1 MTFSAKRL
9 FGLAMLA
16 GLLAMTGCTL
26 TDAGPVD
33 EEKEPHFL
41 EGKARVNSL
50 DYAGAIESFEK
61 ALEVNPTSASAH
73 FELGCLCDQREAD
86 PAAAIYHYEHYL
98 KLRPNGENGER
109 ARTRITACKQELA
122 RAVSLGPVTQNL
134 QRDFEQLT
142 EQNKKLT
149 EDNKTLRDELE
160 RWKASSPTGR
170 PPEPAI
176 QPNAAPNGA
185 RSVQFASAQIPVN
198 NSGAEAFGSSRSIRS
213 NSIPPGAKTYTVK
226 AGDTPAGIARKYGV
240 KLDALMAAN
249 PKLDARRMRIG
260 QTLAIPAS

>member
-1 MTFSAKRL
+1 MIFSAKQF
-9 FGLAMLA
+9 FGLMMLA

-26 TDAGPVD
+26 TDASQGD

-61 ALEVNPTSASAH
+61 ALEVNPKSASAH
-73 FELGCLCDQREAD
+73 FELGCLCDQRESD

-98 KLRPNGENGER
+98 KLRPNGENCER
-109 ARTRITACKQELA
+109 ARNRITACKQELV

-134 QRDFEQLT
+134 QRDLEQLM

-160 RWKASSPTGR
+160 RWKVSSQTGR
-170 PPEPAI
+170 PPE
-176 QPNAAPNGA
+176 AANPTSSGA
-185 RSVQFASAQIPVN
+185 RPVQFASAQVPV
-198 NSGAEAFGSSRSIRS
+198 SGSTGDPSAGLRSTRSSAVLT
-213 NSIPPGAKTYTVK
+213 GMKTHTVS
-226 AGDTPAGIARKYGV
+226 AGETPAAIARKYGI
-240 KLDALMAAN
+240 KLDALMTAN
-249 PKLDARRMRIG
+249 PRLDARRMRIG
-260 QTLAIPAS
+260 QTLAIPAQ

>member
-1 MTFSAKRL
+1 MIFSAKQF
-9 FGLAMLA
+9 FGLVLLA
-16 GLLAMTGCTL
+16 GLLAMMGCAL
-26 TDAGPVD
+26 TDATQVD

-61 ALEVNPTSASAH
+61 ALEVNPKSASAH

-109 ARTRITACKQELA
+109 ARTRIVASKQELA

-160 RWKASSPTGR
+160 RWKASSPTGH
-170 PPEPAI
+170 PLEPA
-176 QPNAAPNGA
+176 NVTSSGT
-185 RSVQFASAQIPVN
+185 RGVQLASAQIPA
-198 NSGAEAFGSSRSIRS
+198 SGSTADASGGPRSIRS
-213 NSIPPGAKTYTVK
+213 NAIPAGMKTHTVR
-226 AGDTPAGIARKYGV
+226 AGETPAGIARKYGI
-240 KLDALMAAN
+240 KLDTLMTAN
-249 PKLDARRMRIG
+249 PRLDARRMRIG
-260 QTLAIPAS
+260 QTLAIPAP

>member
-1 MTFSAKRL
+1 MTFSVKQL
-9 FGLAMLA
+9 FSLALLA
-16 GLLAMTGCTL
+16 GLLAMTGCYL
-26 TDAGPVD
+26 SGESSVD

-61 ALEVNPTSASAH
+61 ALEVNPKSASAH

-86 PAAAIYHYEHYL
+86 PAAAVYHYEHYL
-98 KLRPNGENGER
+98 KLRPNGENCER
-109 ARTRITACKQELA
+109 ARTRIVACKQELA

-160 RWKASSPTGR
+160 RWKTSSPTGH
-170 PPEPAI
+170 PPEPA
-176 QPNAAPNGA
+176 NTTSSST

-198 NSGAEAFGSSRSIRS
+198 GSTTEAFGAPRSARS
-213 NSIPPGAKTYTVK
+213 NTIPAGMKSYTVK
-226 AGDTPAGIARKYGV
+226 AGETPAGIARKYGIKV
-240 KLDALMAAN
+240 DALMAAN
-249 PKLDARRMRIG
+249 PRLDARRMRVG
-260 QTLAIPAS
+260 QTLAIPTP

>member
-1 MTFSAKRL
+1 MTFSAKHF
-9 FGLAMLA
+9 FGLALLA
-16 GLLAMTGCTL
+16 GLLAITGCTL
-26 TDAGPVD
+26 TDASQMD

-61 ALEVNPTSASAH
+61 ALEANPKSASAH

-98 KLRPNGENGER
+98 KMRPNGENTER
-109 ARTRITACKQELA
+109 ARSRIIACKQELA

-134 QRDFEQLT
+134 QRDFEQLM

-170 PPEPAI
+170 PIEAA
-176 QPNAAPNGA
+176 NATSGGNRG
-185 RSVQFASAQIPVN
+185 VQLASAQIPA
-198 NSGAEAFGSSRSIRS
+198 SGSIADASVAPRSTRS
-213 NSIPPGAKTYTVK
+213 NAIPAGMKTHTVS
-226 AGDTPAGIARKYGV
+226 AGETPAGIARKYGI
-240 KLDALMAAN
+240 KLDALMSAN
-249 PKLDARRMRIG
+249 PRLDARRMRIG
-260 QTLAIPAS
+260 QTLAIPAP

>member
-1 MTFSAKRL
+1 MTFSAKQL
-9 FGLAMLA
+9 FSLTILA
-16 GLLAMTGCTL
+16 GLLAMSGCML
-26 TDAGPVD
+26 TDTGPVD

-61 ALEVNPTSASAH
+61 ALEVNPKSASAH

-98 KLRPNGENGER
+98 KLRSNGENCER
-109 ARTRITACKQELA
+109 ARARIIACKQELA

-142 EQNKKLT
+142 QQNKKLT

-170 PPEPAI
+170 PPEPAT
-176 QPNAAPNGA
+176 QSSPGA
-185 RSVQFASAQIPVN
+185 TSTRGVQFVSAQTTA
-198 NSGAEAFGSSRSIRS
+198 SGSSTEAFGASRATRGTVMPTGMKSH
-213 NSIPPGAKTYTVK
+213 TVK
-226 AGDTPAGIARKYGV
+226 AGETPAGIARNYGI
-240 KLDALMAAN
+240 KLNALMSAN
-249 PKLDARRMRIG
+249 PRLDARRMKIG
-260 QTLAIPAS
+260 QALAIPAP

>member
-1 MTFSAKRL
+1 MIFSAKHF
-9 FGLAMLA
+9 FGLALLA
-16 GLLAMTGCTL
+16 GSLAITGCTL
-26 TDAGPVD
+26 TDASQTD

-61 ALEVNPTSASAH
+61 ALEVNPKSASAH

-98 KLRPNGENGER
+98 KMRPNGENCER
-109 ARTRITACKQELA
+109 ARTRIIACKQELA

-134 QRDFEQLT
+134 QRESEQLM

-170 PPEPAI
+170 PPEPVNNPAS
-176 QPNAAPNGA
+176 GA
-185 RSVQFASAQIPVN
+185 RPVQLASAQMPVT
-198 NSGAEAFGSSRSIRS
+198 SSSVDASAAAARSSR
-213 NSIPPGAKTYTVK
+213 NTIPAGMK
-226 AGDTPAGIARKYGV
+226 AHVVAAGETPAGIARKYGI
-240 KLDALMAAN
+240 KLDALMSAN
-249 PKLDARRMRIG
+249 PRLDARRMRIG
-260 QTLAIPAS
+260 LTLAIPAP

>member
-1 MTFSAKRL
+1 MIFSVKQF
-9 FGLAMLA
+9 FGLALLA

-26 TDAGPVD
+26 TDATQVD
-33 EEKEPHFL
+33 EEKDPHFL

-61 ALEVNPTSASAH
+61 ALEVNPKSASAH

-98 KLRPNGENGER
+98 KMRPNGENCER
-109 ARTRITACKQELA
+109 ARTRIIACKQELA

-134 QRDFEQLT
+134 QRDFEQLM

-160 RWKASSPTGR
+160 RWKTSSPNGR
-170 PPEPAI
+170 PPEPA
-176 QPNAAPNGA
+176 NTTSSGA
-185 RSVQFASAQIPVN
+185 RAVQLASAQIPVT
-198 NSGAEAFGSSRSIRS
+198 GSIADASAAPRSTRS
-213 NSIPPGAKTYTVK
+213 NAIPAGMKTHTVK
-226 AGDTPAGIARKYGV
+226 PGETPVAIARKYGIKV
-240 KLDALMAAN
+240 DALMAAN
-249 PKLDARRMRIG
+249 PRLDARRMQIG
-260 QTLAIPAS
+260 QTLAIPAP

>member
-1 MTFSAKRL
+1 MIFSAKQF
-9 FGLAMLA
+9 FGLALLA
-16 GLLAMTGCTL
+16 GLLAITGCTL
-26 TDAGPVD
+26 TDASQLD

-61 ALEVNPTSASAH
+61 ALEVNPKSASAH

-98 KLRPNGENGER
+98 KLRPNGENCER
-109 ARTRITACKQELA
+109 ARARITSCKQELA

-134 QRDFEQLT
+134 QRDFEQLM

-170 PPEPAI
+170 PAEPASTTSSG
-176 QPNAAPNGA
+176 PRA
-185 RSVQFASAQIPVN
+185 VQLASAQVPV
-198 NSGAEAFGSSRSIRS
+198 SGLTADASVTPRS
-213 NSIPPGAKTYTVK
+213 NRSNTIPAGMKTHTVK
-226 AGDTPAGIARKYGV
+226 AGETPVAIARKYGIKV
-240 KLDALMAAN
+240 DALMTAN
-249 PKLDARRMRIG
+249 PRLDARRMQIG
-260 QTLAIPAS
+260 QTLAIPAP

>member
-1 MTFSAKRL
+1 MIFSAKQF

-26 TDAGPVD
+26 TDASQVD

-50 DYAGAIESFEK
+50 DYAGAIESFER
-61 ALEVNPTSASAH
+61 ALEVNPKSASAH
-73 FELGCLCDQREAD
+73 FELGCLCDQRESD

-98 KLRPNGENGER
+98 KLRPNGDNCER
-109 ARTRITACKQELA
+109 ARTRIISCKQELA

-134 QRDFEQLT
+134 QRDFEQLM

-160 RWKASSPTGR
+160 RWKTSSPTGR
-170 PPEPAI
+170 PTEPVN
-176 QPNAAPNGA
+176 PTSSGA
-185 RSVQFASAQIPVN
+185 RPVQFASAQVPI
-198 NSGAEAFGSSRSIRS
+198 GGSTADPSAGLRSTRS
-213 NSIPPGAKTYTVK
+213 AVPTGMKTHTVS
-226 AGDTPAGIARKYGV
+226 AGETPAGIARKYGI
-240 KLDALMAAN
+240 KLDALMTAN
-249 PKLDARRMRIG
+249 PRLDARRMRIG
-260 QTLAIPAS
+260 QTLAIPAQ

>member
-1 MTFSAKRL
+1 MIFSAKRL
-9 FGLAMLA
+9 FGLALLG

-26 TDAGPVD
+26 TDASQGD

-61 ALEVNPTSASAH
+61 ALEVNPKSASAH

-134 QRDFEQLT
+134 QRDFEQLM

-160 RWKASSPTGR
+160 RWKAAYPTGR
-170 PPEPAI
+170 PPEPAKTTST
-176 QPNAAPNGA
+176 GA
-185 RSVQFASAQIPVN
+185 RPVQFASAQVPISGSNAELSAGLRSTRSSAIPT
-198 NSGAEAFGSSRSIRS
+198 GM
-213 NSIPPGAKTYTVK
+213 KTHTVT
-226 AGDTPAGIARKYGV
+226 AGETPAGIARKYGI
-240 KLDALMAAN
+240 KLDALMTAN

-260 QTLAIPAS
+260 QTLAIPAQ

>member
-1 MTFSAKRL
+1 MTFSAKQF
-9 FGLAMLA
+9 FGLALLA
-16 GLLAMTGCTL
+16 GLLAITGCTL
-26 TDAGPVD
+26 MDASQTD

-61 ALEVNPTSASAH
+61 ALEVNPKSASAQ

-98 KLRPNGENGER
+98 KLRPNGENCER
-109 ARTRITACKQELA
+109 ARTRIIACKQELA

-134 QRDFEQLT
+134 QRDFEQLM

-160 RWKASSPTGR
+160 RWKAGSPTGR
-170 PPEPAI
+170 SPEV
-176 QPNAAPNGA
+176 PNTTASA
-185 RSVQFASAQIPVN
+185 RPVQLASAQTPV
-198 NSGAEAFGSSRSIRS
+198 SVSAAETASSRVVR
-213 NSIPPGAKTYTVK
+213 NTVLAGMKTHTVS
-226 AGDTPAGIARKYGV
+226 AGETPTGIARKYGI
-240 KLDALMAAN
+240 KLDALMSAN
-249 PKLDARRMRIG
+249 PRLDARRMRIG

>member
-1 MTFSAKRL
+1 MTFSAKQF
-9 FGLAMLA
+9 FGLALLA
-16 GLLAMTGCTL
+16 GLLAITGCTL
-26 TDAGPVD
+26 TDASQMD

-61 ALEVNPTSASAH
+61 ALKANPKSASAH

-98 KLRPNGENGER
+98 KMRPNGENCER
-109 ARTRITACKQELA
+109 ARARIIACKQELA

-134 QRDFEQLT
+134 QRDFEQLM

-170 PPEPAI
+170 PSESA
-176 QPNAAPNGA
+176 NATSSGT
-185 RSVQFASAQIPVN
+185 RGVQLASSQTPLSGSATDASAGP
-198 NSGAEAFGSSRSIRS
+198 RSTRS
-213 NSIPPGAKTYTVK
+213 NGIPSGMKTHTVS
-226 AGDTPAGIARKYGV
+226 AGETPAGIAHKYGIR
-240 KLDALMAAN
+240 LDALMSAN
-249 PKLDARRMRIG
+249 PRLDARRMRIG
-260 QTLAIPAS
+260 QTLAIPTP